1 MKKALLIALF
11 LVTPAVMADTVPKVN
26 GFSDSKVVTKDR
38 FVQTGM
44 TGALDYII
52 TDTKTGCQFAIVYN
66 GGIIP
71 LGCFSEF
78 KK

>member
-11 LVTPAVMADTVPKVN
+11 LVAPAVMADTVPKVN
-26 GFSDSKVVTKDR
+26 GFSDSKVITDNR

-52 TDTKTGCQFAIVYN
+52 TDTKTGCQFAIIYN

>member
-1 MKKALLIALF
+1 MKKGLLIALF
-11 LVTPAVMADTVPKVN
+11 LVAPAVMADTVPKVN
-26 GFSDSKVVTKDR
+26 GFSDSKVITDNR

-52 TDTKTGCQFAIVYN
+52 TDTKTGCQFAIIYN

>member
-11 LVTPAVMADTVPKVN
+11 LVAPAVMADTVPKVN
-26 GFSDSKVVTKDR
+26 NFSGSEVVTKDR

-52 TDTKTGCQFAIVYN
+52 TDTKTGCQFAIIYN